1 MGNPTVKSPPPAARG
16 RSQQMGRIVS
26 IHSYRGGTGKSNI
39 SANLAYL
46 AARRGKRVAVL
57 DTDLQAPGVHLLFGF
72 DTNRMP
78 YTLSDFLFN
87 RCGLEE
93 AAYNLKGV
101 AELKDIGGSVF
112 LLPSRMTVD
121 AIMKV
126 IAEGYD
132 VGKLNDQLN
141 HLIERLSLDL
151 LLIDTHPGFNE
162 ETLLTLAISDTLV
175 IVLRPDKQ
183 DYHGTAVLVEV
194 AGRMA
199 VPHVHML
206 ANKVFGNVD
215 KDDIRQKIQ
224 QSYGHDVIGILP
236 FAEDMARLGSEGIF
250 AARCPSHS
258 LSQELDAVVQR
269 IIEHRGRADR

>member
-1 MGNPTVKSPPPAARG
+1 MG
-16 RSQQMGRIVS
+16 QIVS

-39 SANLAYL
+39 TANLAYL
-46 AARRGKRVAVL
+46 AARRDKRVAVL

-72 DTNRMP
+72 ETDRLP
-78 YTLSDFLFN
+78 YTLSDFFFN
-87 RCGLEE
+87 RCALDEV
-93 AAYNLKGV
+93 AYNLKSV
-101 AELKDIGGSVF
+101 TELERFGSSIF

-199 VPHVHML
+199 VPHVHIL
-206 ANKVFGNVD
+206 TNKVLGNPD
-215 KDDIRQKIQ
+215 KKDIREKIQ

-236 FAEDMARLGSEGIF
+236 FAEEMARLGSEGIF
-250 AARCPSHS
+250 AARYPSHP

-269 IIEHRGRADR
+269 IIEDGGRADR

>member
-46 AARRGKRVAVL
+46 AACRGKRVAVL

-183 DYHGTAVLVEV
+183 DYHGTAVLVEI

-236 FAEDMARLGSEGIF
+236 FAEEMARLGSEGIF
-250 AARCPSHS
+250 AARCASHS

-269 IIEHRGRADR
+269 LIEHRGRADR

>member
-1 MGNPTVKSPPPAARG
+1 
-16 RSQQMGRIVS
+16 MGRIVS

-46 AARRGKRVAVL
+46 AARAGRRVAVL
-57 DTDLQAPGVHLLFGF
+57 DSDLQAPGVHLLFGF

-78 YTLSDFLFN
+78 YTLSDFFFN

-93 AAYNLKGV
+93 AAYNLKGL
-101 AELKDIGGSVF
+101 AELENIDGTIF

-121 AIMKV
+121 AIMQV
-126 IAEGYD
+126 VAEGYD
-132 VGKLNDQLN
+132 VGKLDDQLN
-141 HLIERLSLDL
+141 KLIDELKLDL

-162 ETLLTLAISDTLV
+162 ETLLTIAISDTLM

-199 VPHVHML
+199 VPQVHML
-206 ANKVFGNVD
+206 ANKVVGHVD
-215 KDDIRQKIQ
+215 RDDIVQKIKQ
-224 QSYGHDVIGILP
+224 GYGYDVIGILP
-236 FAEDMARLGSEGIF
+236 FAEEMARLGSDGVF
-250 AARCPSHS
+250 AARYPTHP
-258 LSQELDAVVQR
+258 LSKELQVIAQR
-269 IIEHRGRADR
+269 IME